1 MGRRDGREERDGG
14 GRMKKREGERTGERT
29 TRQPDG
35 RKDDE
40 TAGREKRITVSG
52 RAGEI
57 WAGSLVARKWI
68 TCRQH

>member
-1 MGRRDGREERDGG
+1 MGGRDGREERDWRRANEETRGG
-14 GRMKKREGERTGERT
+14 A
-29 TRQPDG
+29 DG